1 MKYVKPILMI
11 LHGVITIFLGTIVAL
26 MLTADVGDFK
36 SATFA
41 KTLKEKEF
49 EIQKMAFI
57 RVEQDSTIEQLK
69 LTQELLNAKIVSIN
83 ITKDSIDKAN
93 KSLTKDLSVLEKQNL
108 EYKKKEDKKLQNQ
121 TRINELNSRREQ
133 DIKDIAKT
141 FNKMKSKEL
150 KPILEN
156 HYDSDTIVKIYREM
170 SVKKELILAMD
181 KHPES
186 VKFFSKV
193 FGAKKPKKL
202 ATK

>member
-83 ITKDSIDKAN
+83 ITKDSIDEAN

-121 TRINELNSRREQ
+121 TRIIELNSRREQ

-170 SVKKELILAMD
+170 SVKKELILAMG

-193 FGAKKPKKL
+193 FGAKKPKL

>member
-83 ITKDSIDKAN
+83 IIKDSIDLAN

-108 EYKKKEDKKLQNQ
+108 EYKNKEDKKLQNQ

-150 KPILEN
+150 KPILAN

-186 VKFFSKV
+186 VKFFSRV

-202 ATK
+202 AAK

>member
-1 MKYVKPILMI
+1 MKYIKPILMI

-83 ITKDSIDKAN
+83 IIKDSIDLAN
-93 KSLTKDLSVLEKQNL
+93 KSLNKDLTVLEKQNL
-108 EYKKKEDKKLQNQ
+108 EYKNKEDKKLQNQ

-150 KPILEN
+150 KPILKK

-181 KHPES
+181 DHPES

-193 FGAKKPKKL
+193 FGAKKPKL

>member
-1 MKYVKPILMI
+1 MKYVKSILMI

-83 ITKDSIDKAN
+83 ITKDSIDLAN

-108 EYKKKEDKKLQNQ
+108 EYKNKEDKKLQNQ

-150 KPILEN
+150 KPILKK

-181 KHPES
+181 EHPES

-193 FGAKKPKKL
+193 FGAKKPKL

>member
-49 EIQKMAFI
+49 EIQKMAFDI
-57 RVEQDSTIEQLK
+57 ISRDSTNK
-69 LTQELLNAKIVSIN
+69 VLNAINDSLEVKIISIQSEKN
-83 ITKDSIDKAN
+83 NLSNKQKILTDQLSI
-93 KSLTKDLSVLEKQNL
+93 LEKENL
-108 EYKKKEDKKLQNQ
+108 TFKNKEDKKLQNQ

-186 VKFFSKV
+186 VKFFSRV

-202 ATK
+202 AAK

>member
-69 LTQELLNAKIVSIN
+69 LTQELLNAKIDSIN
-83 ITKDSIDKAN
+83 TIKNSIDLAN

-108 EYKKKEDKKLQNQ
+108 EYKNKEDKKLQNQ
-121 TRINELNSRREQ
+121 TRINELNSRRQQ

-150 KPILEN
+150 KPILRK

-181 KHPES
+181 EHPES

-193 FGAKKPKKL
+193 FGAKQPKKV
-202 ATK
+202 AVK

>member
-49 EIQKMAFI
+49 EIQKMAFDI
-57 RVEQDSTIEQLK
+57 ISKDSTNK
-69 LTQELLNAKIVSIN
+69 VLNAINDSLEIKINSIQSEKN
-83 ITKDSIDKAN
+83 ILSN
-93 KSLTKDLSVLEKQNL
+93 KQKILTDQLSLLKKENL
-108 EYKKKEDKKLQNQ
+108 TFKNKEDKKLQNQ
-121 TRINELNSRREQ
+121 NKINELNSRREQ

-150 KPILEN
+150 KPILKK

-181 KHPES
+181 EHPES
-186 VKFFSKV
+186 VTFFSKV
-193 FGAKKPKKL
+193 FGAKKPKL

>member
-49 EIQKMAFI
+49 EIQKMAFM

-83 ITKDSIDKAN
+83 SIKDSIDLAN

-108 EYKKKEDKKLQNQ
+108 AYKNKEDKKLQNQ

-150 KPILEN
+150 KPILKR

-181 KHPES
+181 DHPES

-193 FGAKKPKKL
+193 FGAKKPKL

>member
-1 MKYVKPILMI
+1 MKYIKPILMI

-69 LTQELLNAKIVSIN
+69 LAQELFDAKIDSIQLL
-83 ITKDSIDKAN
+83 KDSIDTAN
-93 KSLTKDLSVLEKQNL
+93 KSLTKDLSELEKQNL
-108 EYKKKEDKKLQNQ
+108 VYKKKEDKKLQNQ

-150 KPILEN
+150 KPILSK

-181 KHPES
+181 EHPES
-186 VKFFSKV
+186 VKFFSRV
-193 FGAKKPKKL
+193 FGAKKPKL

>member
-1 MKYVKPILMI
+1 MKYIKPILMI

-83 ITKDSIDKAN
+83 IIKDSIDLAN

-108 EYKKKEDKKLQNQ
+108 EYKNKEDKKLQNQ

-186 VKFFSKV
+186 VKFFSRV

-202 ATK
+202 AAK

>member
-11 LHGVITIFLGTIVAL
+11 LHGVVTIFLGTIVAL

-57 RVEQDSTIEQLK
+57 RVEQDSTIEELELAQSLLK
-69 LTQELLNAKIVSIN
+69 VQKDNIESKI
-83 ITKDSIDKAN
+83 DSIQQAN
-93 KSLTKDLSVLEKQNL
+93 TSLANNLLKIEQQNL

-150 KPILEN
+150 KPILKK

-181 KHPES
+181 EHPES

-193 FGAKKPKKL
+193 FGAKKPKL

>member
-83 ITKDSIDKAN
+83 ITKDSIDEAN

-108 EYKKKEDKKLQNQ
+108 EYKNKEDKKLQNQ

-186 VKFFSKV
+186 VKFFSRV

-202 ATK
+202 AVK

>member
-1 MKYVKPILMI
+1 MI

-49 EIQKMAFI
+49 EIQKMAFM

-83 ITKDSIDKAN
+83 IIKDSIDLAN

-108 EYKKKEDKKLQNQ
+108 EYKNKEDKKLQNQ
-121 TRINELNSRREQ
+121 TRMNELNSRREQ

-150 KPILEN
+150 KPILKK

-181 KHPES
+181 EHPES

-193 FGAKKPKKL
+193 FGAKKPKL

>member
-69 LTQELLNAKIVSIN
+69 LTQELLNAKIDSIN
-83 ITKDSIDKAN
+83 NIKNSIDLAN

-108 EYKKKEDKKLQNQ
+108 EYKNKENKKLQNQ

-150 KPILEN
+150 KPILKK

-181 KHPES
+181 EHPES

-193 FGAKKPKKL
+193 FGAKKPKL

>member
-11 LHGVITIFLGTIVAL
+11 LHGVVTIFLGTIVAL

-69 LTQELLNAKIVSIN
+69 LTQELLNAKIDSIN
-83 ITKDSIDKAN
+83 TIKNSIDLAN
-93 KSLTKDLSVLEKQNL
+93 KSLTKDLLVLEKQNL
-108 EYKKKEDKKLQNQ
+108 EYKNKEDKKLQNQ
-121 TRINELNSRREQ
+121 KRINELNSRREQ

-150 KPILEN
+150 KPILKK

-181 KHPES
+181 EHPES

-193 FGAKKPKKL
+193 FGAKKPKL

>member
-11 LHGVITIFLGTIVAL
+11 LHGVVTIFLGTIVAL
-26 MLTADVGDFK
+26 MLMADVGDFK

-69 LTQELLNAKIVSIN
+69 LTQELLNAKIDSIN
-83 ITKDSIDKAN
+83 TIKNSIDLAN
-93 KSLTKDLSVLEKQNL
+93 KSLTKDLLVLEKQNL
-108 EYKKKEDKKLQNQ
+108 EYKNKEDKKLQNQ

-150 KPILEN
+150 KPILKK

-170 SVKKELILAMD
+170 SVKKELILAMG

-193 FGAKKPKKL
+193 FGAKKPKL

>member
-11 LHGVITIFLGTIVAL
+11 LHGVIPIFLGTIVAL

-41 KTLKEKEF
+41 KTLKEKR
-49 EIQKMAFI
+49 IRDQKMAFLS
-57 RVEQDSTIEQLK
+57 VEKDSTIEKLK
-69 LTQELLNAKIVSIN
+69 STQVLLNAKIDSIN
-83 ITKDSIDKAN
+83 IIKDSIDVAN
-93 KSLTKDLSVLEKQNL
+93 KSLKQDLSVLEKQNL
-108 EYKKKEDKKLQNQ
+108 VYKKKEDKKLQNQ
-121 TRINELNSRREQ
+121 TRINEMNSRREQ

-150 KPILEN
+150 KPILKN

-181 KHPES
+181 EHPES

-193 FGAKKPKKL
+193 FGAKKPEVAAK
-202 ATK
+202 

>member
-1 MKYVKPILMI
+1 MI

-69 LTQELLNAKIVSIN
+69 LTQELLNAKIDSIN
-83 ITKDSIDKAN
+83 TIKNSIDLAN

-108 EYKKKEDKKLQNQ
+108 EYKNKEDKKLQNQ
-121 TRINELNSRREQ
+121 TRINELNSRRQQ

-150 KPILEN
+150 KPILKK

-193 FGAKKPKKL
+193 FGAKKPKL

>member
-49 EIQKMAFI
+49 EIQKMAFK

-83 ITKDSIDKAN
+83 ITKDSIDEAN

-108 EYKKKEDKKLQNQ
+108 EYKNKEDKKLQNQ
-121 TRINELNSRREQ
+121 TRINELNSRRQQ

-181 KHPES
+181 EHPES

-193 FGAKKPKKL
+193 FGAKKPKL

>member
-69 LTQELLNAKIVSIN
+69 LTQELLNAKIDSIN
-83 ITKDSIDKAN
+83 IIKDSIDLAN

-108 EYKKKEDKKLQNQ
+108 EYKNKEDKKLQNQ

-186 VKFFSKV
+186 VKFFSRV

-202 ATK
+202 AAK

>member
-49 EIQKMAFI
+49 EIQKMAFK

-83 ITKDSIDKAN
+83 TIKDSIDLAN
-93 KSLTKDLSVLEKQNL
+93 KSLTNDLSVLEKQNL
-108 EYKKKEDKKLQNQ
+108 EYKNKEDKKLQNQ
-121 TRINELNSRREQ
+121 TRIKELNSRREQ

-186 VKFFSKV
+186 VKFFSRV
-193 FGAKKPKKL
+193 FGAKKPKI

>member
-1 MKYVKPILMI
+1 MKYIKPILMI

-83 ITKDSIDKAN
+83 IIKDSIDLAN

-108 EYKKKEDKKLQNQ
+108 EYKNKEDKKLQNQ
-121 TRINELNSRREQ
+121 TRINELNSRRQQ

-150 KPILEN
+150 KPILKK

-181 KHPES
+181 EHPES

-193 FGAKKPKKL
+193 FGAKKPKL

>member
-41 KTLKEKEF
+41 KSLKEKEF
-49 EIQKMAFI
+49 EIQKMAFTS
-57 RVEQDSTIEQLK
+57 VQKDSVIKELQTAQNLLK
-69 LTQELLNAKIVSIN
+69 AQKDRIDSINVSI
-83 ITKDSIDKAN
+83 AN
-93 KSLTKDLSVLEKQNL
+93 EKKSLINDLTKLKKQNQ
-108 EYKKKEDKKLQNQ
+108 EYKDKEDKKLQNQ

-150 KPILEN
+150 KPILKK

-181 KHPES
+181 EHPES

-193 FGAKKPKKL
+193 FGAKKPKL

>member
-49 EIQKMAFI
+49 EIQKMAFM

-69 LTQELLNAKIVSIN
+69 LTQELLNAKIDSIN
-83 ITKDSIDKAN
+83 IIKNSIDLAN

-108 EYKKKEDKKLQNQ
+108 AYKNKEDKKLQNQ

-150 KPILEN
+150 KPILKR

-186 VKFFSKV
+186 VKFFSRV

-202 ATK
+202 AAK

>member
-69 LTQELLNAKIVSIN
+69 LTQELLNAKIDSIN
-83 ITKDSIDKAN
+83 TIKNSIDLAN
-93 KSLTKDLSVLEKQNL
+93 KSLTKDLLVLEKQNL
-108 EYKKKEDKKLQNQ
+108 EYKNKEDKKLQNQ
-121 TRINELNSRREQ
+121 KRINELNSRREQ

-150 KPILEN
+150 KPILKK

-181 KHPES
+181 EHPES

-193 FGAKKPKKL
+193 FGAKKPKL

>member
-11 LHGVITIFLGTIVAL
+11 LHGVVTIFLGTIVAL

-69 LTQELLNAKIVSIN
+69 LTQELLNAKIDSIN
-83 ITKDSIDKAN
+83 SIKDSIDLAN

-108 EYKKKEDKKLQNQ
+108 EYKNKEDKKLQNQ
-121 TRINELNSRREQ
+121 TRINELNSRRQQ

-150 KPILEN
+150 KPILKK

-186 VKFFSKV
+186 VKFFSRV

-202 ATK
+202 AAK

>member
-49 EIQKMAFI
+49 EIQKMAFLS
-57 RVEQDSTIEQLK
+57 VEKDSTIEKLK
-69 LTQELLNAKIVSIN
+69 LTQVLLNAKIDSIN
-83 ITKDSIDKAN
+83 IIKNSIDVAN
-93 KSLTKDLSVLEKQNL
+93 KSLKQDLSVLEKQNL
-108 EYKKKEDKKLQNQ
+108 VYKEKEDKKLQNQ
-121 TRINELNSRREQ
+121 TRINEMNSRREQ

-150 KPILEN
+150 KPILKN

-181 KHPES
+181 EHPES

-193 FGAKKPKKL
+193 FGAKKPKL

>member
-49 EIQKMAFI
+49 EIQKMAFTS
-57 RVEQDSTIEQLK
+57 VQKDSVIK
-69 LTQELLNAKIVSIN
+69 ELEIAQNLLEAQ
-83 ITKDSIDKAN
+83 KDSIESINVSIAN
-93 KSLTKDLSVLEKQNL
+93 EKKILTNDLTKLKKQNL
-108 EYKKKEDKKLQNQ
+108 EYKNKEDKKLQNQ

-150 KPILEN
+150 KPILKN

-181 KHPES
+181 EHPES

-193 FGAKKPKKL
+193 FGAKKPKL

>member
-69 LTQELLNAKIVSIN
+69 LTQELLNAKIDSIN
-83 ITKDSIDKAN
+83 TIKNSIDLAN
-93 KSLTKDLSVLEKQNL
+93 KLLTKDLSVLEKQNL
-108 EYKKKEDKKLQNQ
+108 EYKNKEDKKLQNQ

-186 VKFFSKV
+186 VKFFSRV

-202 ATK
+202 AAK

>member
-41 KTLKEKEF
+41 KSLKEKEF

-57 RVEQDSTIEQLK
+57 SVEKDSVIKELQTAQN
-69 LTQELLNAKIVSIN
+69 LLNAQ
-83 ITKDSIDKAN
+83 KDSIESIYVSIAN
-93 KSLTKDLSVLEKQNL
+93 EKKLLINDLSKLKKQNL
-108 EYKKKEDKKLQNQ
+108 EYKNKEDKKLQNQ

-150 KPILEN
+150 KPILRK

-181 KHPES
+181 EHPES

-193 FGAKKPKKL
+193 FGAKKPKL

>member
-69 LTQELLNAKIVSIN
+69 LTQELLNAKIDSIN
-83 ITKDSIDKAN
+83 TIKNSIDLAN

-108 EYKKKEDKKLQNQ
+108 EYKNKEDKKLQNQ

-150 KPILEN
+150 KPILAN

-181 KHPES
+181 EHPES

-193 FGAKKPKKL
+193 FGAKKPKL

>member
-83 ITKDSIDKAN
+83 IIKDSIDLAN

-108 EYKKKEDKKLQNQ
+108 EYKNKEDKKLQNQ

-186 VKFFSKV
+186 VKFFSRV

-202 ATK
+202 AAK

>member
-1 MKYVKPILMI
+1 MKYIKPILMI
-11 LHGVITIFLGTIVAL
+11 LHGVITIFLGSIVAL

-36 SATFA
+36 SATFV
-41 KTLKEKEF
+41 KSLKEKEF

-83 ITKDSIDKAN
+83 ITKDSIDEAN

-156 HYDSDTIVKIYREM
+156 HYDSDTIVKIYR
-170 SVKKELILAMD
+170 
-181 KHPES
+181 
-186 VKFFSKV
+186 FN
-193 FGAKKPKKL
+193 
-202 ATK
+202 

>member
-49 EIQKMAFI
+49 EIQKMAFK

-83 ITKDSIDKAN
+83 ITKDSIDEAN

-186 VKFFSKV
+186 VKFFSRV

-202 ATK
+202 TAK

>member
-1 MKYVKPILMI
+1 MKYIKPILMI

-69 LTQELLNAKIVSIN
+69 LTQELLNAKIDSIN
-83 ITKDSIDKAN
+83 TIKNSIDLAN

-108 EYKKKEDKKLQNQ
+108 EYKNKEDKKLQNQ
-121 TRINELNSRREQ
+121 TRINELNSRRQQ

-150 KPILEN
+150 KPILKK

-181 KHPES
+181 EHPES

-193 FGAKKPKKL
+193 FGAKKPKL

>member
-49 EIQKMAFI
+49 EIQKMAFTI
-57 RVEQDSTIEQLK
+57 VQKDSVFKELELAQSLLKVQKDNIESKIDSIQQVNTSLASNLSKIEQ
-69 LTQELLNAKIVSIN
+69 
-83 ITKDSIDKAN
+83 
-93 KSLTKDLSVLEKQNL
+93 QNL

-150 KPILEN
+150 KPILAN

-186 VKFFSKV
+186 VKFFSRV

-202 ATK
+202 AAK